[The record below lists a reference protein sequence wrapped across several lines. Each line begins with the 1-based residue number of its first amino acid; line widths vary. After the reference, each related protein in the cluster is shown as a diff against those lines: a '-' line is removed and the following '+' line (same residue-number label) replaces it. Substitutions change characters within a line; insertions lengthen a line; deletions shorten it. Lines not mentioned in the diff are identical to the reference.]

1 MQQPVERL
9 ADEPRHKP
17 IVDELRQECGVGLL
31 TAMVYRTEIGYAGRF
46 RRGRQTGKYVGL
58 TPTSYESGEQNDRK
72 GHISRQGPPRLRKML
87 CQASWSQVCHDVSAK
102 RIYQQLVSRNP
113 KKKKIAIVA
122 VMRRVG
128 VGLWDRPRKKGGGKG
143 LAPREWKRV
152 FRNRIVPEG
161 GHPNGTGSTHT
172 HG

>member
-1 MQQPVERL
+1 MGE
-9 ADEPRHKP
+9 
-17 IVDELRQECGVGLL
+17 ELRKEWGGGWRR
-31 TAMVYRTEIGYAGRF
+31 AMFNGTKMGSAGRF

-87 CQASWSQVCHDVSAK
+87 CQASWSQVCHDASAK

-122 VMRRVG
+122 EERRH
-128 VGLWDRPRKKGGGKG
+128 GGGDLTRTCQTGRGKIQ
-143 LAPREWKRV
+143 AP
-152 FRNRIVPEG
+152 
-161 GHPNGTGSTHT
+161 
-172 HG
+172 

>member
-1 MQQPVERL
+1 KQPVERL

-102 RIYQQLVSRNP
+102 RIYQELVT
-113 KKKKIAIVA
+113 
-122 VMRRVG
+122 
-128 VGLWDRPRKKGGGKG
+128 
-143 LAPREWKRV
+143 
-152 FRNRIVPEG
+152 RNRQKNNSATGEEQRPVEVRIEHG
-161 GHPNGTGSTHT
+161 G
-172 HG
+172 